1 MENSGESGGDLGE
14 RLCAAL
20 QDGDEIL
27 ALDLL
32 AKGADPNARLD
43 GHGRLALGFAAERG
57 FAEALAA
64 LLEAGARV
72 GAMGGGG
79 ESALHWAARGGS
91 RECARLLLEAGAD
104 PMAIDLEEMSPAHV
118 AALWGSA
125 EALREILSRGGSA
138 RGRDGIGRS
147 PAHLACMQGQ
157 EECLSALLE
166 SGADPNARD
175 DRGRAPAHEAAAC
188 RREGGLGCLKAL
200 LFAGAD
206 PRAADGEEM
215 TPAHRVAE
223 MAGRAPVPRG
233 HLLEMLDALLGVG
246 WDPRQGN
253 SVGQRA
259 SDIARERG
267 WPEGAARLRSAEEEA
282 YLSGEIGAAPARS
295 AGKRL

>member
-57 FAEALAA
+57 FIEALGA
-64 LLEAGARV
+64 LLDAGARV
-72 GAMGGGG
+72 GGTGGGG

-104 PMAIDLEEMSPAHV
+104 PLSGDKEGMSPAHV
-118 AALWGSA
+118 AALWGNDG
-125 EALREILSRGGSA
+125 ALREILSRGGSA
-138 RGRDGIGRS
+138 KARDGIGRS
-147 PAHLACMQGQ
+147 PAHLACMQGR
-157 EECLSALLE
+157 EECLEALLE
-166 SGADPNARD
+166 SGADPDARD
-175 DRGRAPAHEAAAC
+175 NRGRAPAHEAATC

-200 LFAGAD
+200 LEFGAD

-233 HLLEMLDALLGVG
+233 HLLEMLDALLGAG
-246 WDPRQGN
+246 WDPRQE
-253 SVGQRA
+253 SDVGQRA
-259 SDIARERG
+259 SGIARARE
-267 WPEGAARLRSAEEEA
+267 WPEGEARLRSAEEEA
-282 YLSGEIGAAPARS
+282 DLAVEIGAAPARS